1 MEKYSRFKK
10 EQLLYVLLVATAVGW
25 MIYSGQYIAALI
37 LAAGLILIFILNNQL
52 HIFKRYEWDKFVNDT
67 VKKLR
72 PSVIEAALASE
83 FPIVAFTRD
92 GRINWFNE
100 KFRNIAELSQ
110 GDHREIEEIIDV
122 DPEKLWKNELP
133 EFLSVH
139 GRIYKLTMVKYNA
152 SHGEFEEDL
161 IFLHLTD
168 YTEVKAAQDRKIV
181 TMLAEVDNL
190 SEVLNSAPEA
200 HRPFISAE
208 IEKRLLEYATSLK
221 GYMKKY
227 STNKF
232 IIITPYEIFREEV
245 KRKFPI
251 LDQIKAI
258 ELGNTIEPTVSI
270 GASYNNDYVINDG
283 LAAEQAKEL
292 ALGRGGDQVV
302 IKERDKLSF
311 FGGNSREVE
320 KKSRVRSRVIA
331 HALRDLLN
339 ESGQIYIMG
348 HTNPDMDCLGAAV
361 GIRAIARALGREAY
375 ILLDEPHRNVS
386 EILGRIRA
394 EESYKN
400 AFIPS
405 ASILDK
411 LKPKDLLIVVD
422 VHSLGYVLNPDVAR
436 ANLRKVVIDH
446 HRRAQDAMTGSTL
459 SYIET
464 YASST
469 SELVSE
475 LIQYIVEK
483 PQLLKVE
490 AEALLLGIMVDTK
503 NFLYKTGA
511 RTFEAASFLR
521 KSGANTLDIRDLLS
535 YDKDLYLL
543 KAAIIKTG
551 EVDKGTAIAVCPA
564 GIKDPLIAA
573 QAADEFLNL
582 RGIHTSFVLAQDEDD
597 VVISARSNGNT
608 NVQVIMEKFGGGGH
622 MTMSGARV
630 KHSDTDEVKTKIK
643 EILKTT
649 IREEDEDESDTSA
662 GRQERRQER

>member
-10 EQLLYVLLVATAVGW
+10 EQLLYVLLLIVAISW
-25 MIYSGQYIAALI
+25 MIYSGQYIP
-37 LAAGLILIFILNNQL
+37 AGIITATLILIFVLNNQL
-52 HIFKRYEWDKFVNDT
+52 HIFKRSEWDKFVNDT
-67 VKKLR
+67 VKKLK
-72 PSVIEAALASE
+72 PSVVEAAEASE

-92 GRINWFNE
+92 GRINWFNGQF
-100 KFRNIAELSQ
+100 KKTAQLS
-110 GDHREIEEIIDV
+110 DDSHREIDEILAIE
-122 DPEKLWKNELP
+122 PEKLWKNEIP
-133 EFLSVH
+133 EFITFN
-139 GRIYKLTMVKYNA
+139 GRIFKPTVVKYNA
-152 SHGEFEEDL
+152 AHGEFEEDL
-161 IFLHLTD
+161 IILHLTD
-168 YTEVKAAQDRKIV
+168 YTEVKAAQDRKVV
-181 TMLAEVDNL
+181 TMLAEVDNM

-200 HRPFISAE
+200 HRPLIAAE
-208 IEKRLLEYATSLK
+208 IEKKLLEYTNSLK

-227 STNKF
+227 STNKY
-232 IIITPYEIFREEV
+232 IIITPYEIFREDI

-258 ELGNTIEPTVSI
+258 DLGNTIEPTVSI
-270 GASYNNDYVINDG
+270 GVSYDNDYVSNDG

-302 IKERDKLSF
+302 IKQGDKLSF

-331 HALRDLLN
+331 HALRDLMN

-348 HTNPDMDCLGAAV
+348 HINPDMDCLGSAV

-375 ILLDEPHRNVS
+375 ILMDEPHRNVS
-386 EILGRIRA
+386 EIMAKIK
-394 EESYKN
+394 EEDSYKH

-405 ASILDK
+405 TSILGK
-411 LKPKDLLIVVD
+411 IKAQDLLIVVD
-422 VHSLGYVLNPDVAR
+422 VHSLGYVLNRDLAQ

-446 HRRAQDAMTGSTL
+446 HRRAQDAMAGTTL

-469 SELVSE
+469 SELVTE

-490 AEALLLGIMVDTK
+490 ADALLSGIMVDTK
-503 NFLYKTGA
+503 NFLFKTGA

-521 KSGANTLDIRDLLS
+521 KSGANTLDIRNLLS

-543 KAAIIKTG
+543 KAAIIKTA
-551 EVDKGTAIAVCPA
+551 EIDKGTAIAICPA

-582 RGIHTSFVLAQDEDD
+582 RGINTSFVLAQDEND

-608 NVQVIMEKFGGGGH
+608 NVQVIMEDFGGGGH

-630 KHSDTDEVKTKIK
+630 KNSTTEEVKTKIK

-649 IREEDEDESDTSA
+649 IREEEE
-662 GRQERRQER
+662 E